1 MRSVL
6 TSNRS
11 QIRLVDGWYVALGH
25 VGGSGTM
32 SLYRYCLA
40 IGADVDFEN
49 AEEMGNDMSMSM

>member
-1 MRSVL
+1 
-6 TSNRS
+6 
-11 QIRLVDGWYVALGH
+11 
-25 VGGSGTM
+25 M